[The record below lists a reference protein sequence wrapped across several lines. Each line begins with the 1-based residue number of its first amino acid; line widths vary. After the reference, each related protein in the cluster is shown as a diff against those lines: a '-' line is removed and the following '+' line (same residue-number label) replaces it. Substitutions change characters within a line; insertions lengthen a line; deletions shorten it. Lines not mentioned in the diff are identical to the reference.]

1 MGGIDLPRGRVTDAI
16 VAFAV
21 FAGVMI
27 MAVIGAD
34 MAAIRFGFIPQ
45 DFLGGGW
52 DGDPLRAWL
61 SPLASAFI
69 PRDVLS
75 AVFNLVL
82 LLITGR
88 FVEKALRPAGLIVLI
103 LAGIYGSA
111 LARLILTPGSVMP
124 GAGLDPAVFA
134 LIGAYFMLYGLPAAL
149 PIGAGQSRAVRIAML
164 AGIWFAIQAVFALI
178 MQSFELSVTFVEP
191 IGALL
196 AGTLLAQPLLRWQ
209 YRRA

>member
-1 MGGIDLPRGRVTDAI
+1 MGGIDLPRGRVTDAL

-34 MAAIRFGFIPQ
+34 MAAIRFGFIPA

-61 SPLASAFI
+61 SPLASAGI
-69 PRDVLS
+69 PRDILS
-75 AVFNLVL
+75 AAFNLVL

-88 FVEKALRPAGLIVLI
+88 FVEKALRPAGFAIVALG
-103 LAGIYGSA
+103 GIYGSA
-111 LARLILTPGSVMP
+111 VARLIMTPGSLMP
-124 GAGLDPAVFA
+124 GAGLDPVVFA
-134 LIGAYFMLYGLPAAL
+134 MIGAYFMLYGLPAAL
-149 PIGAGQSRAVRIAML
+149 PIGAGRSRVVRIAML
-164 AGIWFAIQAVFALI
+164 AGIWFAIQAIFALVT
-178 MQSFELSVTFVEP
+178 QSYELSVTFVEP
-191 IGALL
+191 IGALIAGVAL
-196 AGTLLAQPLLRWQ
+196 ARPLLRWQ